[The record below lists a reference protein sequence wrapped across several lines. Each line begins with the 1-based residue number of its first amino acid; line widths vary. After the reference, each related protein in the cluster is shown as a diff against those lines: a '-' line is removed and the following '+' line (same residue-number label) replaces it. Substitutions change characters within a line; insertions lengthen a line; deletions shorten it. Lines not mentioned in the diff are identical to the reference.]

1 MKKKMFTIV
10 FTALLLLFNVVGVT
24 SAAPVSNNQSSEL
37 PTVYSSELPT
47 VYSSELPTV
56 YSKELPTVY

>member
-10 FTALLLLFNVVGVT
+10 FTTLLLFTVAGVT
-24 SAAPVSNNQSSEL
+24 SAAADSNTRSSEL